1 MSDIEIYYKAKKA
14 GNVIIISKDSDM
26 VDIINLRGA
35 PPKLI
40 NIKFGNQPNR
50 ILYSALQ
57 RHIERALRYLTDFDN
72 DVFQIEIEI

>member
-1 MSDIEIYYKAKKA
+1 MSAIEIYNKAKKA

-40 NIKFGNQPNR
+40 NIKFGNKPNR
-50 ILYSALQ
+50 ILYSVLKK
-57 RHIERALRYLTDFDN
+57 HIESAVRFLTDFDN
-72 DVFQIEIEI
+72 DIFQIEIEI